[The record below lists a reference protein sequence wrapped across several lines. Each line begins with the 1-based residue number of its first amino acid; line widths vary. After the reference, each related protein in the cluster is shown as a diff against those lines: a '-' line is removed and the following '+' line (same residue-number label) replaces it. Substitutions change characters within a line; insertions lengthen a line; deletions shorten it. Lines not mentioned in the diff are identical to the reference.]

1 MQVANPAQ
9 TAGGKAALRQKIQ
22 SMNPATGEVLAEFE
36 AATDTEVEAA
46 VSRAARAQAG
56 WRRMSVAERAS
67 HLFRLKEVLYG
78 RRDEIASLITLEAG
92 KPVVEALLTE
102 IMVVLDAL
110 DYFGRRAAKFLSPQ
124 PVPHHNL
131 AMKLKR
137 GRLEFEPYGVIGIIS
152 PANYPFAIPFNEMIP
167 ALVAGNTVVLK
178 PSEFT
183 PQVGLAIR
191 ELLDA
196 AKLPS
201 GVVQVILGDGL
212 TGRALTAAPI
222 HKLIFTGSVATG
234 KRIQAA
240 AADRL
245 LPTVLELGGKDAMIV
260 CADAN
265 LETASSGAVWGAFTN
280 AGQTCVSVERAYVV
294 RGVAEKFIDLC
305 VSKAKQLRIGR
316 GDDPSTDV
324 GPLIRGRQV
333 SIVEEQVSE
342 AVAQG
347 AEVLCGGR
355 RPPLPGL
362 NGFFYEPTVVTRVNH
377 QMRLMREETFGPVLP
392 IMVVEDESEAV
403 ALAND
408 SAYGLSASIWT
419 RDLKRGERL
428 ARQIEAGAVMVNDCI
443 SYFGISEAPH
453 GGPKMSGIGR
463 THSRLG
469 LMEMVQVKY
478 LDTDLAAGIP
488 KPWWYGYGFKAQ
500 HFAQGFVEFLFGQA
514 PTGRA
519 RGFVT
524 MLANFGKKL

>member
-1 MQVANPAQ
+1 V
-9 TAGGKAALRQKIQ
+9 G
-22 SMNPATGEVLAEFE
+22 V
-36 AATDTEVEAA
+36 A
-46 VSRAARAQAG
+46 VSEATQALAG
-56 WRRMSVAERAS
+56 WRRMSVAQRVS
-67 HLFRLKEVLYG
+67 HLLRLKEVLYG
-78 RRDEIASLITLEAG
+78 RREEIARLITLEAG
-92 KPVVEALLTE
+92 KPVVESMLTE
-102 IMVVLDAL
+102 VMVVLDAL
-110 DYFGRRAAKFLSPQ
+110 EYFGQRAAKFLAPQ

-152 PANYPFAIPFNEMIP
+152 PANYPFAIPLNEMIP

-178 PSEFT
+178 PSELT

-191 ELLDA
+191 KLLDA
-196 AKLPS
+196 AKLPP
-201 GVVQVILGDGL
+201 GVAQVILGDGL
-212 TGRALTAAPI
+212 TGGALTAAPI
-222 HKLIFTGSVATG
+222 HKLIFTGSGATG

-240 AADRL
+240 AAERL
-245 LPTVLELGGKDAMIV
+245 LPTVLELGGKDAMII

-294 RGVAEKFIDLC
+294 RGVAERFIALC
-305 VSKAKQLRIGR
+305 VSKAKHLRVGR

-324 GPLIRGRQV
+324 GPLIRDRQV
-333 SIVEEQVSE
+333 GIVEEQVSE

-347 AEVLCGGR
+347 ADVLCGGH
-355 RPPLPGL
+355 RPNLPGL
-362 NGFFYEPTVVTRVNH
+362 NGSFYEPTVITRVNH

-392 IMVVEDESEAV
+392 IMVVEDEAEAV

-419 RDLKRGERL
+419 RDLKRGEHL

-469 LMEMVQVKY
+469 LMEMVRVKY
-478 LDTDLAAGIP
+478 LDTDLAPGIP
-488 KPWWYGYGFKAQ
+488 KPWWYGYGAKAQ
-500 HFAQGFVEFLFGQA
+500 RFAQGFVEFLFGRG
-514 PTGRA
+514 PTRRV
-519 RGFVT
+519 RGLAT
-524 MLANFGKKL
+524 MVANLEKKL